1 MYKRNNFFSTGNL
14 LANQKRHISEDRT
27 NLVTSIISN
36 SEKQF
41 QKLNLKPGIQNINKP
56 FAVKT
61 NIKQDMPTK
70 RKNST
75 RRNNKRNK
83 QEISHR
89 LDEPSLDLKPDPL
102 LSSQIIEDPRKELTY
117 SELNLFNSDAEIEL
131 SQNIENKTD
140 FDVTSHPANDTK
152 PILQESPT
160 ITLETKPIVQDN
172 LIINLETKVIVQE
185 NSKESPSTTLETKPV
200 AQDNL
205 ITTLSLRDSSV
216 QCKEIL
222 ENYLTDEF
230 VDENLIKAAD
240 QLIHFKLSILIR

>member
-1 MYKRNNFFSTGNL
+1 MISKIWYHYIRTKVIIFFSTGNL
-14 LANQKRHISEDRT
+14 LENQKRHISEDST

-41 QKLNLKPGIQNINKP
+41 QKLNLKPGIQSINKAL
-56 FAVKT
+56 AVQTK
-61 NIKQDMPTK
+61 IKQNMPTK

-83 QEISHR
+83 QAISHR

-102 LSSQIIEDPRKELTY
+102 LFSQNIEDPRKELTY
-117 SELNLFNSDAEIEL
+117 SELNLFDSEAEIEL
-131 SQNIENKTD
+131 SLNIENKTD
-140 FDVTSHPANDTK
+140 CHVTSHLANETK
-152 PILQESPT
+152 PVLQESP
-160 ITLETKPIVQDN
+160 
-172 LIINLETKVIVQE
+172 NLETTVIVQE
-185 NSKESPSTTLETKPV
+185 NSKESPTTTLETKPI

-205 ITTLSLRDSSV
+205 ITTLSLQNSSV

-222 ENYLTDEF
+222 ENYLKDEF